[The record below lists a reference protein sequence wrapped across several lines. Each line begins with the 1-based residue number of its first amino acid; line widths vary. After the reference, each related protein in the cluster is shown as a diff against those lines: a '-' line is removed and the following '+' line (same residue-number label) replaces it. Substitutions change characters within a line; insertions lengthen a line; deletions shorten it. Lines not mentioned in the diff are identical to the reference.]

1 MRIVGVAFSRLDIP
15 GGSKRQRSEP
25 ACTCGGGKLGE
36 TRTELVVRFWPI
48 PVSQEQPLSLEKSIG
63 PAWVKGTGRHAVND
77 FLAGKA
83 PDYRR
88 QSNTGVH
95 CANIRADHLG

>member
-36 TRTELVVRFWPI
+36 TRTELVVRFWPKAVV
-48 PVSQEQPLSLEKSIG
+48 VSGSSRPTAANEEHHAFPSLLGDRIG
-63 PAWVKGTGRHAVND
+63 SLD
-77 FLAGKA
+77 L
-83 PDYRR
+83 PDAKEP
-88 QSNTGVH
+88 G
-95 CANIRADHLG
+95 